1 MNGLQG
7 DNTHCFELFGFDI
20 LLDSDLR
27 PWVLEVNVYPSLS
40 SGSKL
45 DKQVKTA
52 LMCDLF
58 TLVGA
63 PLPGEAPLR
72 DHSADQELLES
83 LSEEFSRTGAFDLL
97 FPRKI
102 ITFLS
107 VNTSSYAPPST
118 VSSSLSSAIL
128 NGLSGR
134 NNREAHACTG
144 TRMFRAKNRLYRL
157 RT

>member
-1 MNGLQG
+1 VNGLQG

-27 PWVLEVNVYPSLS
+27 PWLLEVNVCPLLS

-72 DHSADQELLES
+72 EQTADQELLQS

-97 FPRKI
+97 FPLR
-102 ITFLS
+102 
-107 VNTSSYAPPST
+107 
-118 VSSSLSSAIL
+118 
-128 NGLSGR
+128 R
-134 NNREAHACTG
+134 NVDYYTQFFHKQRRSNWLVW
-144 TRMFRAKNRLYRL
+144 RALKSHKLLGCN
-157 RT
+157 

>member
-27 PWVLEVNVYPSLS
+27 PWLLEVNVCPSLS

-63 PLPGEAPLR
+63 TLPNEGHP
-72 DHSADQELLES
+72 ADLLES

-97 FPRKI
+97 FPLRRNVDYYSQFFHKQRRSN
-102 ITFLS
+102 LS
-107 VNTSSYAPPST
+107 VW
-118 VSSSLSSAIL
+118 
-128 NGLSGR
+128 
-134 NNREAHACTG
+134 
-144 TRMFRAKNRLYRL
+144 RALKSHKLV
-157 RT
+157 